1 VVTPALIL
9 VVDDDWMN
17 RELMEA
23 VLNSAGYVVALASSI
38 QKAMEMAEMTV
49 PDLALVDVRLQ
60 GENDG
65 YLICQQLKNNARTAH
80 TKVVMLT
87 ALEDEEARQRAFE
100 SGADDFITRFT
111 DMSILLERIETLLK
125 Q

>member
-1 VVTPALIL
+1 VTRLIL

-23 VLNSAGYVVALASSI
+23 VLSSAGYQVNLANNI
-38 QKAMEMAEMTV
+38 QKALEMAMDNP

-65 YLICQQLKNNARTAH
+65 FVLCQQLKTTPVTAK
-80 TKVVMLT
+80 TKVVMVT
-87 ALEDEEARQRAFE
+87 ALENEEAHQQAKE
-100 SGADDFITRFT
+100 AGADDFINRFI
-111 DMSILLERIETLLK
+111 DMSVLLERIEHLLV
-125 Q
+125 